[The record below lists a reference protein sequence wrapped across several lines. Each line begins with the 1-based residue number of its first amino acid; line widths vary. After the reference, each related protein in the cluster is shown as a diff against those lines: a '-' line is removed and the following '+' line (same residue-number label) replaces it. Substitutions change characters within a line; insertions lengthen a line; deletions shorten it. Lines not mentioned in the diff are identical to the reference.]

1 MLLCILTFVAAV
13 AAATFAFAGTKATPP
28 ALAGDCDATFC
39 GSVLNRSG
47 EVLYVSRLG
56 GPGIRLSPGEDSKSS
71 LRDADQFWSRQ
82 YRIYFEPG
90 YGPAQEYSAG
100 TRIRINN
107 ADRVLC
113 ENRFVGRDNV
123 ISCRDRFYP

>member
-1 MLLCILTFVAAV
+1 VLSTLGFVAVVAAV
-13 AAATFAFAGTKATPP
+13 TFAFTGTQATSP
-28 ALAGDCDATFC
+28 ALAGECTATYC

-47 EVLYVSRLG
+47 EVLYVSRFG
-56 GPGIRLSPGEDSKSS
+56 GPGIRLSPGEDSKYS
-71 LRDADQFWSRQ
+71 LRDADQFWSNQ

-90 YGPAQEYSAG
+90 YGAAQEYSAG
-100 TRIRINN
+100 TRIKIND

-113 ENRFVGRDNV
+113 ENRFIGRNNV